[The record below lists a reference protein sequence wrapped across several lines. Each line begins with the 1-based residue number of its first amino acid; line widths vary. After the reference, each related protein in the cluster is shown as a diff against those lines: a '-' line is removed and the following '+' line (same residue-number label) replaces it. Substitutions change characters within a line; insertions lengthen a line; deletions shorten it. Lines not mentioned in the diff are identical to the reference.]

1 MRVFQKVVYL
11 FLAKS
16 RSRISLALS
25 QFPCRDGG
33 SCTNALLTIQHR
45 VLSFLDNPD
54 CKGVRL
60 FSMDFS
66 KAFDMVKY
74 VLLAGANKGTTQG
87 SVSGPYLFNVFLNDP
102 NIQLEGV
109 DILLKYAD
117 DTNIVIPL
125 WNDRKWWAIFYVSL
139 KKTSCL
145 LILENATNSSCVKKG
160 L

>member
-16 RSRISLALS
+16 RSRISLAPS

-54 CKGVRL
+54 CKEVRL

-74 VLLAGANKGTTQG
+74 VLLADKFKSLALN
-87 SVSGPYLFNVFLNDP
+87 PYIQNRYLCFLSD
-102 NIQLEGV
+102 
-109 DILLKYAD
+109 K
-117 DTNIVIPL
+117 
-125 WNDRKWWAIFYVSL
+125 
-139 KKTSCL
+139 
-145 LILENATNSSCVKKG
+145 
-160 L
+160 